1 MSERLKADAA
11 LVWAKETLSRVPYLC
26 LGSGVEEEFLASAAL
41 ALNTLVFCRSE
52 MIPTRELLVIERGI
66 AAKHGRVHT
75 KGGTLGED
83 MILNTDFVM
92 GFRDLTS
99 AIALTFVVQAAQL
112 EKRNLDRLLSE
123 YPKARAA
130 VQRRAYKL
138 AFRKAMFLVA
148 ANARRHREASSGKLQ
163 SIERALEEVMR
174 AGREQLLLQEQPS
187 KRQLANNVAAL
198 AERVED
204 LPEAFSAT
212 LGKSSELAEVHAPC
226 ATSMPLT

>member
-1 MSERLKADAA
+1 MASHGAAFADDHEACARAA
-11 LVWAKETLSRVPYLC
+11 AEASGRVS
-26 LGSGVEEEFLASAAL
+26 SGVEEEFLASAAL

-148 ANARRHREASSGKLQ
+148 ANARARAHRAHQQLRPPSSLFL
-163 SIERALEEVMR
+163 SI
-174 AGREQLLLQEQPS
+174 QI
-187 KRQLANNVAAL
+187 
-198 AERVED
+198 
-204 LPEAFSAT
+204 
-212 LGKSSELAEVHAPC
+212 H
-226 ATSMPLT
+226 